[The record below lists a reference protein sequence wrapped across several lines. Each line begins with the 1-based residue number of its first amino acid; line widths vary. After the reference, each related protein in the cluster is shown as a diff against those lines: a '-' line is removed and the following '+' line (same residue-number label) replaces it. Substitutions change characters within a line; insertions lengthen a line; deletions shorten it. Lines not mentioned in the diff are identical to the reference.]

1 MRKRILLIGLLPLFF
16 CAGCDDWL
24 DVIPKNDMATI
35 DTDFETRDEA
45 YAWLESC
52 YAFLMD
58 PVASVMRNEALTGSD
73 EVVYGDYLL
82 TQGDFP
88 GTYIASGQQNS
99 LDPYADVWS
108 KKEVSG
114 GSLAGRSDYY
124 TAINLCNVFISKIDQ
139 VYNMENKDKAEWKA
153 EVQALKAYFYFELV
167 RHYGPIILVPEN
179 IDPNADLADMKQPRA
194 HVDSCFKAIVELCDE
209 AAAVLPLAN
218 QKATNRRTYF
228 NREAALALKARA
240 LLYAA
245 SPLFN
250 GNPDYVNFT
259 NKNGEPL
266 FNTTVDKEKWRLAAE
281 AAEEA
286 IRVSLEDGKKLV
298 DDKSATTELQTHMLN
313 IEASTQTYNY
323 TSDEVLWMVKNMGY
337 GYMFFWYWT
346 LPNIDPNYGL
356 SGTQI
361 SPSMKMVEMF
371 YTANGLPI
379 DQDPSYNSGN
389 LYAMTRE
396 TDVYYTDVVALN
408 RDVLVLHTK
417 REPRFYADIAADRC
431 YWRLGRNVS
440 DNYLV
445 TAYQGEEFGLD
456 GKRLT
461 STVPENVSG
470 YFMKKWSCS
479 QVRLDNYESDVNAMG
494 DSPFPV
500 FRMAELYLIAA
511 EAWNEYL
518 DAPDDRVYDNLDMV
532 RERAGIPDVR
542 TSWAMARDRNK
553 VTTQAGMREIIQ
565 REWNIEF
572 AFEGFRFYNLRRWK
586 TAPVELNENSY
597 GWNVVGSTAST
608 FYNNFQGPVVVKSD
622 NKFVAPRDYF
632 WPIRSEEAL
641 ISGCVQNPGW

>member
-1 MRKRILLIGLLPLFF
+1 
-16 CAGCDDWL
+16 
-24 DVIPKNDMATI
+24 
-35 DTDFETRDEA
+35 
-45 YAWLESC
+45 
-52 YAFLMD
+52 
-58 PVASVMRNEALTGSD
+58 
-73 EVVYGDYLL
+73 
-82 TQGDFP
+82 
-88 GTYIASGQQNS
+88 
-99 LDPYADVWS
+99 
-108 KKEVSG
+108 
-114 GSLAGRSDYY
+114 
-124 TAINLCNVFISKIDQ
+124 
-139 VYNMENKDKAEWKA
+139 
-153 EVQALKAYFYFELV
+153 
-167 RHYGPIILVPEN
+167 
-179 IDPNADLADMKQPRA
+179 
-194 HVDSCFKAIVELCDE
+194 
-209 AAAVLPLAN
+209 
-218 QKATNRRTYF
+218 
-228 NREAALALKARA
+228 
-240 LLYAA
+240 
-245 SPLFN
+245 
-250 GNPDYVNFT
+250 
-259 NKNGEPL
+259 
-266 FNTTVDKEKWRLAAE
+266 
-281 AAEEA
+281 
-286 IRVSLEDGKKLV
+286 
-298 DDKSATTELQTHMLN
+298 MLN